1 MDTYKMPG
9 AYIEGGPNFPFS
21 VAQEPTSVVA
31 FIGYTTI
38 TTDNDG
44 NSMLLSPKQIKSWND
59 FVRVFGNDPS
69 LKYLAT
75 AVFLFYTN
83 GGGNCYIISVGAVN
97 EPVSLSSLVN
107 GLNKSKEIRVQL
119 IVMPD
124 ACLLPSQDFYD
135 LQKQSLASCNALQD
149 RFAIIDTQQPSAD
162 TGNDSSLFRAGIG
175 NDNLKWGAAYY
186 PWLVLTDGRR
196 VPPSGAI
203 AGIYS
208 MVDNNRG
215 VWKAPAN
222 VSLSGAAGLT
232 VHINNDQQSD
242 LTIPIDGKAINA
254 IRVFVGKGLLVW
266 GARTLDGNS
275 QDWRYINI
283 RRTITMIENSIKN
296 SSSWVVFEPNDANT
310 WVRVKGMIE
319 NYLTL
324 VWREGA
330 LQGAKPDEAFDVQ
343 IGLGSTMTASDI
355 LEGRLAV
362 TIKLALVRPAEFIVI
377 SFVHKMQQC

>member
-1 MDTYKMPG
+1 MATYKTPG
-9 AYIEGGPNFPFS
+9 VYIEETRKFPPSF
-21 VAQEPTSVVA
+21 AQEPSSVVA

-38 TTDNDG
+38 IADNEE
-44 NSMLLSPKQIKSWND
+44 NSILLSPKLIRSWND
-59 FVRVFGNDPS
+59 FVRIFGNDSS
-69 LKYLAT
+69 LKHLAN
-75 AVFLFYTN
+75 AVSFFYTN
-83 GGGNCYIISVGAVN
+83 GGGDCYIISVGSVN
-97 EPVSLSSLVN
+97 EPVYLSSLVN
-107 GLNKSKEIRVQL
+107 GLNKSKDIKVQL
-119 IVMPD
+119 IVIPD
-124 ACLLPSQDFYD
+124 ACLLPSQDFFE

-149 RFAIIDTQQPSAD
+149 RFAIIDTLQPSGD
-162 TGNDSSLFRAGIG
+162 ISNDSSLFRAGIG

-186 PWLVLTDGRR
+186 PWLVLADGRQ

-203 AGIYS
+203 AGIYA

-222 VSLSGAAGLT
+222 VSLSGAADLAL
-232 VHINNDQQSD
+232 HITSDQQSD

-254 IRVFVGKGLLVW
+254 IRVFIGKGPLVW

-275 QDWRYINI
+275 QDWKYINV

-310 WVRVKGMIE
+310 WVIVKGMIE

-324 VWREGA
+324 VWRHGA
-330 LQGAKPDEAFDVQ
+330 LQGAKPEEAFDVQ
-343 IGLGSTMTASDI
+343 VGIGTTMTPSDI

-362 TIKLALVRPAEFIVI
+362 TIKLAVVRPAEFIVI
-377 SFVHKMQQC
+377 SFVHKMQQS